1 LKNLKG
7 LGDVTHRPN
16 STLGRPLTRAGATGG
31 IAGERRWRRS
41 ARLGAGLHYGLFL
54 FTRTLTLWIG
64 EPLLAAAGFLIHDAP
79 FLVPYLACVRR
90 AVVLTEEP
98 SAWRDEAGPV
108 ATDGSSFTSWAGREP
123 DAGQRPEE
131 APVMRTSR

>member
-1 LKNLKG
+1 MSG
-7 LGDVTHRPN
+7 
-16 STLGRPLTRAGATGG
+16 GRV
-31 IAGERRWRRS
+31 
-41 ARLGAGLHYGLFL
+41 FL
-54 FTRTLTLWIG
+54 FNWILTLWIG

-108 ATDGSSFTSWAGREP
+108 ETEGPSFTS
-123 DAGQRPEE
+123 
-131 APVMRTSR
+131 